1 MQNNYL
7 WLGVGVVI
15 AILLAAGILL
25 LRPHAAVAPTQTS
38 TTTPQAT
45 GSTTEVNLGNGVT
58 ATLPAG
64 VTITQVSSIPTP
76 NLNQAVAYDPSLPG
90 DAVATLRLDI
100 ASTTA
105 YLKNNPTDG
114 SEWLQ
119 LAIYYKIA
127 GDYTAAASVWTYL
140 TQVAPASYVAFA
152 NLGDLYQNFDINY
165 PKAEANYLQ
174 AIKLNPQ
181 DVDIYADLYNLYR
194 YEYKVSTT
202 SAAAI
207 VAQGLKANPGNLEL
221 LQLQQQ
227 IP

>member
-1 MQNNYL
+1 MTRAY
-7 WLGVGVVI
+7 
-15 AILLAAGILL
+15 
-25 LRPHAAVAPTQTS
+25 
-38 TTTPQAT
+38 
-45 GSTTEVNLGNGVT
+45 
-58 ATLPAG
+58 PA
-64 VTITQVSSIPTP
+64 
-76 NLNQAVAYDPSLPG
+76 

-207 VAQGLKANPGNLEL
+207 VAQGLKANPGNLGAL
-221 LQLQQQ
+221 AAPTANTMNRFFTKTFFRFFFVFLVIIGIAFGIMLYTAAQVPPSVDNVAVPQ
-227 IP
+227 